1 MCIWNIVREISAI
14 LPQCVDFVVNIVP
27 ADGVMP
33 LSAETSAVVTM
44 NGSHA

>member
-1 MCIWNIVREISAI
+1 MTEIYTMKP
-14 LPQCVDFVVNIVP
+14 LPNFVVNIVP

-33 LSAETSAVVTM
+33 LSAETSEVVTM